1 MAELQSSH
9 NDEER
14 NLVERLQAGD
24 EDAYTEMV
32 ERYSS
37 RLRRVALSVLG
48 DPDEA
53 EEVVQETFLNAYES
67 LKDFRGDSS
76 LQTWLYRIALNAS
89 LMRLRK
95 KVTALSLERDLEE
108 ERLPTPG
115 PAGPEEAL
123 IEAERRVTLMKAID
137 KLPES
142 LREVVLLRDI
152 EGLSNT
158 EAAQVLGISPGAF
171 RVRLHRAHQRLQEE
185 LKGSYP

>member
-1 MAELQSSH
+1 MTYHSG
-9 NDEER
+9 DEER
-14 NLVERLQAGD
+14 DLVERLRAGD
-24 EDAYTEMV
+24 EEAYAEMV
-32 ERYSS
+32 EKYSGP
-37 RLRRVALSVLG
+37 LRRVAMGVLG

-53 EEVVQETFLNAYES
+53 EEVVQEAFLNAYEA
-67 LKDFRGDSS
+67 LKDFRGESS

-95 KVTALSLERDLEE
+95 KVTALSLERDLQE
-108 ERLPTPG
+108 ERLP
-115 PAGPEEAL
+115 AGRTVSPEEAL

-152 EGLSNT
+152 EGLSNA
-158 EAAQVLGISPGAF
+158 EAARIVGISPGAF

-185 LKGSYP
+185 LKGGYL